1 MKESKNKNATKGTE
15 MLNIIHNNKYM
26 KTLNESFQVDTNY
39 IIWKLKMLLFPY
51 ITYSFYPNYSETPSS
66 TKTYLNLNEYIIKSN
81 KPSLSYIEL
90 LLPTITLLYYITIST
105 FTRRISPLN
114 NNIAVITSNSISFI
128 FLIKNISLIILESLL
143 LKTVLPFAS
152 SILTFIP
159 KSMNKYTLISLLT
172 IISLITHNNIYI
184 MLPCMLYTIITITY
198 TMYLSIQHI
207 SYLRSYNDSYF
218 RKALIGVIEIIAI
231 IIVLIDI

>member
-1 MKESKNKNATKGTE
+1 MKESKNKYATKRTE

-26 KTLNESFQVDTNY
+26 KILNASFQVDTNY

-105 FTRRISPLN
+105 FIRRISPLN
-114 NNIAVITSNSISFI
+114 NNTTTNNISFI
-128 FLIKNISLIILESLL
+128 FFIKNISLIILESLL
-143 LKTVLPFAS
+143 LKTVFPVAS
-152 SILTFIP
+152 SIFTFIP

-172 IISLITHNNIYI
+172 IISLLTHNNMYI
-184 MLPCMLYTIITITY
+184 MLPCMFYSIITITY

-207 SYLRSYNDSYF
+207 SYLRSYNDSYI
-218 RKALIGVIEIIAI
+218 RKALIGVIEVVTI